1 MESLCSYKN
10 VLGEPGKGSH
20 SIRLWLGV
28 PSNPEQITEGVAF
41 VDLFATILAA
51 YIINF
56 FFPRNYGFFI
66 YLFALFVIAI
76 ILHLLFCVDTTVVR
90 YIKKLFMKS

>member
-10 VLGEPGKGSH
+10 IFGEPGKGAH
-20 SIRLWLGV
+20 SMRLWLGV
-28 PSNPEQITEGVAF
+28 PSGQETTIRGVAF

-51 YIINF
+51 QIINF
-56 FFPRNYGFFI
+56 LFPRNYGFFI
-66 YLFALFVIAI
+66 YLFALLIVSI
-76 ILHLLFCVDTTVVR
+76 ILHLLFCVDTTIVR